1 MERNRTEF
9 DVSQNQ
15 ILDSLPSST
24 IGLINAI
31 GLIVNF
37 YFSFSLNL
45 ENNLLYLRDFYEKC
59 YFTRTLLVKLDLVFH
74 HFLMSLNKQNT
85 GIMFLQNI
93 GILILMICLT
103 TNWSLNIFISFLRLI
118 LQGKEHNH
126 FKIYFSLKIFF

>member
-1 MERNRTEF
+1 MEKNRTEF

-45 ENNLLYLRDFYEKC
+45 ENNLFYLRDFYEKY
-59 YFTRTLLVKLDLVFH
+59 YFIRTLLVKLDLVFH
-74 HFLMSLNKQNT
+74 YFLMSLNKQNT

-103 TNWSLNIFISFLRLI
+103 TNWSLNISISFLRLI